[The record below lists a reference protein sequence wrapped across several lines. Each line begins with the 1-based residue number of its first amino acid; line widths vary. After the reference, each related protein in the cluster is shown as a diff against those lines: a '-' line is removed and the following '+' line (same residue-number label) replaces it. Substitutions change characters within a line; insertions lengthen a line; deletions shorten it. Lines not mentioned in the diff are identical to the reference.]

1 MEIEC
6 FLGPWKLTVFLR
18 LRTGQQFKILG
29 EEGNLQR
36 NFKKEEPRKFPVD
49 PTAFPREKF

>member
-1 MEIEC
+1 VEIEC
-6 FLGPWKLTVFLR
+6 FLGPWKLR
-18 LRTGQQFKILG
+18 LRTGQQFKIQG

-49 PTAFPREKF
+49 STAFPREKI